1 MKESKFKD
9 IVDDVAERV
18 LMAAPIYQ
26 RLDLFEIIE
35 KHEKENNLYLN
46 DEDYELI
53 AKKIKKQLNSY
64 IKYRE
69 SKRSE
74 SKFKFSK
81 SDEYSIVGIAF
92 KDDRFKSYTAFY
104 NKLTN
109 LDNFLFEKFSAKYI
123 NLLMCDF
130 SFVSRA
136 SADGGI
142 DFLGKGNFQKL
153 LNINGEELNLK
164 SKDFSFRVVGQ
175 SKRYNPKHKIGTKE
189 IREFLGSVKILQEA
203 AHPNKESAW
212 LGETEI
218 LNLIKLADPFLYLF
232 VTTSYYS
239 RDSIDLATKL
249 GIYIVDIDDIV
260 FDLITHDIGMSNGG
274 YNSIEFE
281 KWIKK

>member
-1 MKESKFKD
+1 MKESRFKD
-9 IVDDVAERV
+9 VVDDVAERV
-18 LMAAPIYQ
+18 LIAPPIYQ
-26 RLDLFEIIE
+26 RLDLYDIIE
-35 KHEKENNLYLN
+35 KHDEENDLYLD
-46 DEDYELI
+46 DEDYKVI
-53 AKKIKKQLNSY
+53 AKQIKKRLNNY

-74 SKFKFSK
+74 AKFKFST
-81 SDEYSIVGIAF
+81 SDEFSVVGIAY
-92 KDDRFKSYTAFY
+92 KDVRFKNYTDFY
-104 NKLTN
+104 NKLIKLN
-109 LDNFLFEKFSAKYI
+109 DFLFEKFSAKYI

-203 AHPNKESAW
+203 VNPNKENAW
-212 LGETEI
+212 LGETNI
-218 LNLIKLADPFLYLF
+218 LNLVKLADPFLYLF

-239 RDSIDLATKL
+239 RDSIDLAAKL
-249 GIYIVDIDDIV
+249 GIYIVDIDDII
-260 FDLITHDIGMSNGG
+260 FDLITHEIGIVNDN
-274 YNSIEFE
+274 YNSVEFE
-281 KWIKK
+281 KWIKN